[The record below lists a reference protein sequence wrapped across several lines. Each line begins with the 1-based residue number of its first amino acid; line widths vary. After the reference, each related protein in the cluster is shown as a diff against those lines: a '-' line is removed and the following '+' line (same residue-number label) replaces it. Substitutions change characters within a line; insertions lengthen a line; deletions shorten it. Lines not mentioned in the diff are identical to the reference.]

1 VAKID
6 QKKRNCQNIFF
17 WGVRQNLLNTSLR
30 KINIFL
36 SVKFKLEVL
45 MSRSLKFSLALS
57 AAVATSALLS
67 ACEKQD
73 AQQSKTQPA
82 PIAEVAPQQS
92 KSVVVYFSQT
102 GATKKLAQV
111 FKEARNADEFE
122 LQLVKPLPSTYDST
136 IAEVR
141 AERESKQWP
150 ALVNAKLDVDK
161 YDTVFLGYPI
171 MFWTFTTPIYT
182 FLEANDLSGKVVV
195 PFCTYGS
202 GGRKASADELKT
214 LEPKANVTLA
224 YGISNKRINAE
235 GGVEKAKEEVATFFA
250 NLETGKTE
258 EMLAGGFSEQRPL
271 TAEDSA
277 VFAAATKDY
286 AYLGLKPLGVS
297 TQVVAGMN
305 YLFVCEM
312 KAFGGPATQTNVKI
326 FKPLPG
332 RGEPEMIVVEK

>member
-1 VAKID
+1 
-6 QKKRNCQNIFF
+6 
-17 WGVRQNLLNTSLR
+17 
-30 KINIFL
+30 
-36 SVKFKLEVL
+36 

-57 AAVATSALLS
+57 AVFAASAMFS
-67 ACEKQD
+67 ACNKQEV
-73 AQQSKTQPA
+73 AQSKTQPA

-171 MFWTFTTPIYT
+171 MFGTFTTPIYT

-202 GGRKASADELKT
+202 GGRKASANELKM
-214 LEPKANVTLA
+214 LEPNANVTLA

-235 GGVEKAKEEVATFFA
+235 GGVETAKEEVATFFA

-258 EMLAGGFSEQRPL
+258 EMLMGGFSEQRPL

-286 AYLGLKPLGVS
+286 AYLGLKPLSVS

>member
-1 VAKID
+1 
-6 QKKRNCQNIFF
+6 
-17 WGVRQNLLNTSLR
+17 
-30 KINIFL
+30 
-36 SVKFKLEVL
+36 
-45 MSRSLKFSLALS
+45 MSRNLKLVFAMS
-57 AAVATSALLS
+57 AAIAASAFFT
-67 ACEKQD
+67 ACEKQEV
-73 AQQSKTQPA
+73 QTKTQPT
-82 PIAEVAPQQS
+82 PVAEVVKPAT

-111 FKEARNADEFE
+111 FKEARHADEFE
-122 LQLVKPLPSTYDST
+122 LQLVKPFPSTYDST
-136 IAEVR
+136 IAAVR

-150 ALVNAKLDVDK
+150 ALVNAKVELAK

-171 MFWTFTTPIYT
+171 MFGTFTTPIYT

-202 GGRKASADELKT
+202 GGRKASASELKT

-224 YGISNKRINAE
+224 YGISNRRINAE
-235 GGVEKAKEEVATFFA
+235 GGIEKAKEEVAAFFA
-250 NLETGKTE
+250 NLETGKTD
-258 EMLAGGFSEQRPL
+258 EMLMGGFSEQRPL

-277 VFAAATKDY
+277 VFTAATKDY
-286 AYLGLKPLGVS
+286 AYLGLKPLSVS

-332 RGEPEMIVVEK
+332 RGEPELIVVEK

>member
-1 VAKID
+1 
-6 QKKRNCQNIFF
+6 
-17 WGVRQNLLNTSLR
+17 
-30 KINIFL
+30 
-36 SVKFKLEVL
+36 
-45 MSRSLKFSLALS
+45 MSRSLKLALAVS
-57 AAVATSALLS
+57 AVFAASAMLS
-67 ACEKQD
+67 ACNKQE
-73 AQQSKTQPA
+73 AALSKSLSEGNTD
-82 PIAEVAPQQS
+82 VAVQAS

-102 GATKKLAQV
+102 GSTKKLAQV

-171 MFWTFTTPIYT
+171 MFGTFTTPIYT

-202 GGRKASADELKT
+202 GGRKASANELKT
-214 LEPKANVTLA
+214 LEPNANVTLA

-235 GGVEKAKEEVATFFA
+235 KGVETAKEEVATFFA

-286 AYLGLKPLGVS
+286 AYLGLKPLSVS

-312 KAFGGPATQTNVKI
+312 KAIGGPATQTNVKI

-332 RGEPEMIVVEK
+332 RGEPEMVVVEK